1 MTTRLVVLISI
12 IGALSIPNL
21 VCAQTSPP
29 STETPMTGMKPD
41 RTIADKASRQMMREK
56 ETALKKKRADC
67 RGHAK
72 RMQLSLLERRRFVQD
87 CMSF

>member
-1 MTTRLVVLISI
+1 
-12 IGALSIPNL
+12 
-21 VCAQTSPP
+21 
-29 STETPMTGMKPD
+29 MTGMKPD
-41 RTIADKASRQMMREK
+41 RTIADKASQQVMREK

-67 RGHAK
+67 SGHAK